1 MQILFLLVF
10 SCALHRKVFGN
21 ECGKLFSCEKDSQV
35 QSLSKQKLETLKE
48 CLKYDKD
55 QIPVAKEEDTQNTV
69 WFHFGEPTI
78 LDLDVIKQVI

>member
-1 MQILFLLVF
+1 MW
-10 SCALHRKVFGN
+10 
-21 ECGKLFSCEKDSQV
+21 KLFSCEKDSQF

-55 QIPVAKEEDTQNTV
+55 HIPVSKEDDTQNTV